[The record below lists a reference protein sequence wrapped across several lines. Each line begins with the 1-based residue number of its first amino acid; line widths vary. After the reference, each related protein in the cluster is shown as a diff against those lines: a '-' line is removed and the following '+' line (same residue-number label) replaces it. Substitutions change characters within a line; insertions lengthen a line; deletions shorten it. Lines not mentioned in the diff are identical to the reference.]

1 MLDEMFAFE
10 AYIYDFFI
18 VEGFGAFLLLG
29 GTIILGGE
37 GGGLVTIGIDKTAG
51 VDANGVGFSFEI

>member
-18 VEGFGAFLLLG
+18 VEDFGAFLLLG
-29 GTIILGGE
+29 GMTILGGGE
-37 GGGLVTIGIDKTAG
+37 GVLVTIGIDKTAS
-51 VDANGVGFSFEI
+51 VNANGVGFSFEI